1 MDTEQRVIETLRQV
15 VDPHTGVS
23 VYDMGLITELK
34 VEKDSVSLT
43 FIPTSPVCPMGLQL
57 AKDIKDKVC
66 KVQGIKKCMVMVVG
80 HVQAD
85 LINKQLNC

>member
-34 VEKDSVSLT
+34 VENDSVSLT

-85 LINKQLNC
+85 QINKQLNC

>member
-1 MDTEQRVIETLRQV
+1 MDTEQKVIETLRQV

-23 VYDMGLITELK
+23 VYDMGLISELK
-34 VEKDSVSLT
+34 VEGSTVSLT

-66 KVQGIKKCMVMVVG
+66 KVAGISKCKVMVVG

-85 LINKQLNC
+85 LINKQLSC